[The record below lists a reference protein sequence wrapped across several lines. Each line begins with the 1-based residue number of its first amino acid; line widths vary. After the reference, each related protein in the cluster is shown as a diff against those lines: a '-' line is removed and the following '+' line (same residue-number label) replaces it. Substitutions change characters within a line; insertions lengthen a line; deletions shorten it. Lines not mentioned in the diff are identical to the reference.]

1 MGAHDFGDHTEFT
14 KRDAEFEKRLDIESE
29 LHRKLFE
36 VLDAHPHV
44 MEQRRLRDYLDF
56 FFNPGEVIYQET
68 VVLPDEKD
76 AEEGWENS
84 DTMVFCAADKPE
96 VVIEE
101 NGFLMHVKVPDER
114 EETGG
119 MWVQVHSVE
128 GSGPIKNDHDK
139 FKRMLGRPIRVTVEI
154 LDKES

>member
-1 MGAHDFGDHTEFT
+1 MAND
-14 KRDAEFEKRLDIESE
+14 EFEKRLEIESE

-44 MEQRRLRDYLDF
+44 IERQRLRGYLDF
-56 FFNPGEVIYQET
+56 FFNPGEVIYQEQAI
-68 VVLPDEKD
+68 LPGEKD
-76 AEEGWENS
+76 IEDGWEGKA
-84 DTMVFCAADKPE
+84 TAVLCATGKPE

-101 NGFLMHVKVPDER
+101 NGFLMQTKIPNER

-119 MWVQVHSVE
+119 MWVEIHSVE
-128 GSGPIKNDHDK
+128 GSGPLMDSHDK

-154 LDKES
+154 LDKLG